1 MVPKKELSLIME
13 TIEKIKEQYC
23 FLLEEGYTIAEC
35 NCESIVYKQQ
45 NSSRVI
51 LNFMIDRDKL
61 SLAVSTEYILN
72 NKEYG
77 KYDKYYD
84 FFYIVKMLEPKI
96 AFENIHTD
104 MYSSWLK
111 NNLIKIIELFDQ
123 KHEKRTI
130 AHLRKIIKQYNK
142 ERWKG

>member
-13 TIEKIKEQYC
+13 TIEKIKEKYC
-23 FLLEEGYTIAEC
+23 FLLEKGYAIVEC
-35 NCESIVYKQQ
+35 SCKSIVYKQQ
-45 NSSRVI
+45 SSSKVI

-61 SLAVSTEYILN
+61 SLAISTEYILN

-96 AFENIHTD
+96 AFKNIHTD
-104 MYSSWLK
+104 MYPSCLE
-111 NNLIKIIELFDQ
+111 NNLIKIMELFNQ

-130 AHLRKIIKQYNK
+130 AHLQKIIKRYNK
-142 ERWKG
+142 ERWEE